1 VWFSNVFLAAAGIVV
16 QVIGHFT
23 GTTIP
28 AAAKKTFEN
37 HTSWFFSVFPA
48 DCDIIREIFREAGVH
63 IYSENGEAL
72 LVGNGIAVLC
82 TDCDREVQLHFPNGI
97 EVTESLPAMTTAVYD
112 ELTGKRLDLD
122 E

>member
-1 VWFSNVFLAAAGIVV
+1 M
-16 QVIGHFT
+16 
-23 GTTIP
+23 
-28 AAAKKTFEN
+28 
-37 HTSWFFSVFPA
+37 
-48 DCDIIREIFREAGVH
+48 REIFKEAGVH